1 MGMMLRR
8 NNRKP
13 DATPTVNGKVVES
26 APKKRS
32 LTPKNTNAKPTQPNN
47 QNG

>member
-13 DATPTVNGKVVES
+13 DVTPMVNGKVVEN

-32 LTPKNTNAKPTQPNN
+32 LTPKNKIEQPTKTTN